1 MENSYQVSLLYYIT
15 LNMIRKQLFIIFIID
30 YITEAD
36 EDEKR
41 SENFEKN
48 FVSTFLYIIILRN
61 VKLNYLFLVYK

>member
-15 LNMIRKQLFIIFIID
+15 LNMIRKQLFIIFII
-30 YITEAD
+30 YFVIEAD

-48 FVSTFLYIIILRN
+48 FVSMFLYIIILSN
-61 VKLNYLFLVYK
+61 VKYIFLVYK